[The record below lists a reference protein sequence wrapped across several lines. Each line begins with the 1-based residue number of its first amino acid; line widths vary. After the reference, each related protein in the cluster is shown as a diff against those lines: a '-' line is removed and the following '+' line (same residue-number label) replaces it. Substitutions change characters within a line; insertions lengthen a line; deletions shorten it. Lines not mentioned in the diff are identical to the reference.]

1 MNAGV
6 RAMQV
11 QLPSLHALNE
21 DFLSI
26 YNAAN
31 ARKVVFNK
39 LLEYMNGQSGLSGVC
54 WSLRS
59 HYLTIAIF

>member
-1 MNAGV
+1 
-6 RAMQV
+6 MQE
-11 QLPSLHALNE
+11 QLPSLHPVNE
-21 DFLSI
+21 DFFAKF
-26 YNAAN
+26 NAAN